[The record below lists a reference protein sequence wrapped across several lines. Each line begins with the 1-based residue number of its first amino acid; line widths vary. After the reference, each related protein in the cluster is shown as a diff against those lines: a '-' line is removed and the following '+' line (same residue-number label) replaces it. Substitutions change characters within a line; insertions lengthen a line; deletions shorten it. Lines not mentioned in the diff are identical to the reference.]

1 MVLPPSHQG
10 NFPRVNS
17 AKKFRTACYTIEGI
31 NSFAVAI
38 YFNYLFFF
46 FRDKF
51 GFNDRQNLEL
61 AAFIGVIYV
70 FASLGA
76 GKIAHRI
83 GYFTALKT
91 GFALMAVGL
100 AAGLFCHSLAG
111 QIALACV
118 VNVGMCFIWP
128 VLETLVS
135 KGADAARAVGIYNIT
150 WAITNATAFFI
161 GGTLIEKL
169 GYESIFY
176 LPLALMI
183 LQFAMVFWLE
193 KIQPISSGAGVS
205 PVQSMRETS
214 STPSNQL
221 DRQAACPTAE
231 PTLAK
236 NFQRLAWLANPFA
249 YIAINTLLAVLPGV
263 AQRFD
268 LSPMFA
274 GFACSL
280 WCFVR
285 VAAFIVLWQWSGWH
299 YQFRWL
305 VTAFVLMVISFASI
319 LVVPNLAVMLI
330 AQLFFGATIGLMY
343 YSSLFYAMDAHDSSS
358 EHGGIHEAAIGIG
371 NCLGPAAGAA
381 ALWLAPQSPLA
392 GAWAV
397 TGLLT
402 LGLGGL
408 VWLRKTAK

>member
-1 MVLPPSHQG
+1 MNPT
-10 NFPRVNS
+10 
-17 AKKFRTACYTIEGI
+17 KFRTACYTIEGI

-70 FASLGA
+70 FASLWA
-76 GKIAHRI
+76 GKIAPRI
-83 GYFTALKT
+83 GYFTALKI
-91 GFALMAVGL
+91 GFAIMAVGL
-100 AAGLFCHSLAG
+100 TAGLFCHSLGG
-111 QIALACV
+111 QIALACI

-128 VLETLVS
+128 VLETLIS
-135 KGADAARAVGIYNIT
+135 KGSNVPRAVGIYNIT

-169 GYESIFY
+169 GYECIFY

-183 LQFAMVFWLE
+183 LQFAMMFWLE
-193 KIQPISSGAGVS
+193 KIPQSCAGVS
-205 PVQSMRETS
+205 PASASRDELANS
-214 STPSNQL
+214 SSELHGSDAGATTP
-221 DRQAACPTAE
+221 A
-231 PTLAK
+231 LAK
-236 NFQRLAWLANPFA
+236 NFQRMAWLANPFA
-249 YIAINTLLAVLPGV
+249 YIAINTLLALLPGV
-263 AQRFD
+263 AHRFD

-285 VAAFIVLWQWSGWH
+285 VAAFVVLWQWSGWH
-299 YQFRWL
+299 YKFRWL
-305 VTAFVLMVISFASI
+305 ITAFVLMVISFATI

-330 AQLFFGATIGLMY
+330 AQLFFGATVGLMY

-371 NCLGPAAGAA
+371 NCLGPAAGAT
-381 ALWLAPQSPLA
+381 ALWLAPQNPGA

-408 VWLRKTAK
+408 LWLRKIGK